1 MMKQASP
8 IFRSAWSLIG
18 LNIGWFACVLG
29 AAWNVHWFGLVVVL
43 VLVVIHIFVIG
54 NERIL
59 PAALLGL
66 VSLTFGLVL
75 DTTLISVGV
84 YEPNRWLV
92 PPPIA
97 TVWLLM
103 LWVNFSLALNES
115 LQWLQEHL
123 FIAAILGSV
132 FGPLAYLAANRLG
145 AVQITTP
152 VSSSLIPVGIA
163 WLMAMPLMSLIAKC
177 FFNGHSRVRN
187 K

>member
-1 MMKQASP
+1 M
-8 IFRSAWSLIG
+8 IG

-43 VLVVIHIFVIG
+43 LLVVIHIFVIG
-54 NERIL
+54 KERIL

-66 VSLTFGLVL
+66 VSLTVGLVL

-152 VSSSLIPVGIA
+152 VSSSLMSVGIA

-177 FFNGHSRVRN
+177 FFNRHSRLRN